1 MMSKVFPSLVDS
13 VTLTQSS
20 FPSSPPAD
28 QDVCDWS
35 SFDGPVAAEGEA
47 GLAMDVLGVP
57 CVGAIVALIDGHVY
71 PSTFWM
77 ILEHSCKYSAHSNDN
92 APRGLNK

>member
-1 MMSKVFPSLVDS
+1 MTHTELVCQ
-13 VTLTQSS
+13 LL
-20 FPSSPPAD
+20 PAH
-28 QDVCDWS
+28 QDVCDGS

-57 CVGAIVALIDGHVY
+57 GVGAIVALVDGHVY

-77 ILEHSCKYSAHSNDN
+77 ILQHSCKYSADSNDN
-92 APRGLNK
+92 ASRGLNK